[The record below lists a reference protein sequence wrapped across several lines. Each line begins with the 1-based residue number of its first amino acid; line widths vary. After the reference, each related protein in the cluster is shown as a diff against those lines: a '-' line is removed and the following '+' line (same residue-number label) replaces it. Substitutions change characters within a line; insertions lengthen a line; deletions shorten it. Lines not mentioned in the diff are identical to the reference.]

1 MLYKN
6 VLLAI
11 AVFVLAIATPIIAS
25 KSYVEQAEDYSALQ
39 EYTGSDRIN
48 LAKDVKIENLEY
60 LYFYGEGQ
68 VNDYKGW
75 AYKTVYV
82 KSLLEN
88 TYGKSSEI
96 IFTYKGQRIK
106 FDYTVSL
113 PDGVLTIEK
122 GNSNEPVK
130 FRVTANGGNV
140 SGSLDFELNAMEIT
154 NNRQL
159 PKALPRIILFYLT
172 GSLVVCVL
180 FAVID
185 YKKQMG
191 FFAMRPYAEV
201 LLSRDPKTLTPKER
215 AKRKQFLRAQEAA
228 AEKEAYLKKVERVK
242 LYEEKYDL
250 SKPENMVFKEIAYGT
265 IEKVFLTEDDFKLID
280 PTISDNA
287 K

>member
-60 LYFYGEGQ
+60 LYFHGEGQ
-68 VNDYKGW
+68 VNVNKGW

-82 KSLLEN
+82 KSLLEHS
-88 TYGKSSEI
+88 YGSSSEI

-122 GNSNEPVK
+122 GNSKEPVK

-140 SGSLDFELNAMEIT
+140 SGSLDFELNSEEIT

-159 PKALPRIILFYLT
+159 PKALPKIILFYLL
-172 GSLVVCVL
+172 GGLVVCVL

-228 AEKEAYLKKVERVK
+228 AAKEDYLKKVERVK

-280 PTISDNA
+280 PTETDNA